1 MLFLTAVWNKK
12 TRFSALAAAC
22 LSLVGSGALAG
33 TWTFRP
39 WVNDGDIPQPAP
51 GLVTHAVAF
60 GIELE
65 PPVPAPFEI
74 TKNISGENWAVW
86 RMPEHTASLGV
97 GRRTQAALDSI
108 TVGGEGA
115 SLLRGQVVPSGKP
128 GGLAIELSGLEA
140 GKNYALV
147 LLGLGF
153 SVWNP
158 GAKFQVEAGANDD
171 GAHREVLSLQNR
183 GDRFLVYEYT
193 APSDGQVTVSI
204 ETSESDPESKTLRL
218 CTFLNY
224 RVE

>member
-86 RMPEHTASLGV
+86 RMPEHTASAAV
-97 GRRTQAALDSI
+97 GRRSQAVLDSI
-108 TVGGEGA
+108 SVGGEGA
-115 SLLRGQVVPSGKP
+115 SLLRGQICPTGP
-128 GGLAIELSGLEA
+128 RAGLAIELSGLEP
-140 GKNYALV
+140 GKNYTLALF
-147 LLGLGF
+147 GLGF
-153 SVWNP
+153 SVWSQ
-158 GAKFQVEAGANDD
+158 GAKFQVEASASDAAGQ
-171 GAHREVLSLQNR
+171 REVLGLQSQSAR
-183 GDRFLVYEYT
+183 ILVYEYT
-193 APSDGQVTVSI
+193 APSDGQITVSF
-204 ETSESDPESKTLRL
+204 ETSESDPNSKTLRL
-218 CTFLNY
+218 CAFLNH